1 MRHEKSPLT
10 ENREETVS
18 TSAPA
23 AAPSAGDESQAA
35 QALLEADF
43 QALQD
48 QIQTLSSE
56 RDQFQNQLLRT
67 MADFQ
72 NFRKRS
78 EAENSQRAMYATEK
92 FVTKLLPVLDNF
104 ERTLQ
109 HAEAGSSLEAVVEGI
124 RAVERQL
131 RQVLEGQGVVR
142 IESSGKPFDP
152 ELHEAIGVEAV
163 ADVAPNTVTTELE
176 AGYKM
181 GEKVVRPARVKVAG
195 G

>member
-1 MRHEKSPLT
+1 MKHEKSPLT
-10 ENREETVS
+10 EET
-18 TSAPA
+18 APE
-23 AAPSAGDESQAA
+23 SMDESQAA

-56 RDQFQNQLLRT
+56 RDQFQGQLLRT

-78 EAENSQRAMYATEK
+78 DAENAQRAMYATEK

-104 ERTLQ
+104 ERTIQ
-109 HAEAGSSLEAVVEGI
+109 HAASGSSVETLVEGI

-142 IESSGKPFDP
+142 IESTGKPFDP
-152 ELHEAIGVEAV
+152 ELHEALGFESAP
-163 ADVAPNTVTTELE
+163 DQEPNTVTTELE
-176 AGYKM
+176 AGYRM

>member
-1 MRHEKSPLT
+1 LGTAMKHEESPLAD
-10 ENREETVS
+10 NLEETVQAS
-18 TSAPA
+18 I
-23 AAPSAGDESQAA
+23 DESQAA
-35 QALLEADF
+35 EKLVESDF
-43 QALQD
+43 RALQA

-72 NFRKRS
+72 NFRRRS
-78 EAENSQRAMYATEK
+78 DAENAHRGMLATEK

-109 HAEAGSSLEAVVEGI
+109 HAEAGLSVEALVDGI

-131 RQVLEGQGVVR
+131 RQVLEGQGVSR
-142 IESSGKPFDP
+142 IESTGKPFDP
-152 ELHEAIGVEAV
+152 ELHEAISFES
-163 ADVAPNTVTTELE
+163 DPEKEPNTVTTELE
-176 AGYKM
+176 AGYRM
-181 GEKVVRPARVKVAG
+181 GDRVVRPARVKVAG